1 MMSWAIEVCVDWAT
15 VRTGESSQSVW
26 ARRAARSGKTLFTA
40 LEGGGLGSNR
50 VHWSIEILIMG
61 EGGSGR
67 GCMAGVFTGLWTR
80 GCGCGRGTEMRK
92 MILKKI
98 RPAVAKSLVS
108 GSKVSISSVVLMQA
122 HYSRSTIASN
132 EKWRCVPAAHGPLIR
147 IHNCILYIP
156 NCRPQLQATESPSTD
171 GHSDSTHRAHK
182 DRGTDL
188 DSDMPCRNIGSVMD
202 GDDVPSNSW
211 PIAGHLPH
219 LSER

>member
-1 MMSWAIEVCVDWAT
+1 MLPWAIEVCVDWAT

-26 ARRAARSGKTLFTA
+26 GWRAARSGKTLFAA

-61 EGGSGR
+61 EGVSCR
-67 GCMAGVFTGLWTR
+67 VCMARDFTGLWTH
-80 GCGCGRGTEMRK
+80 GCGRGTEMRK
-92 MILKKI
+92 MILKKV
-98 RPAVAKSLVS
+98 RPSVAIP
-108 GSKVSISSVVLMQA
+108 GSNVSISSVVLMLA
-122 HYSRSTIASN
+122 HYSRSMIAFN
-132 EKWRCVPAAHGPLIR
+132 EKWSCVSAAHEPLIR
-147 IHNCILYIP
+147 IHNSILYIP
-156 NCRPQLQATESPSTD
+156 NCRPKRQATETSID

-188 DSDMPCRNIGSVMD
+188 DSDMPRRNIGSVMD
-202 GDDVPSNSW
+202 WDDVPSNSW